1 MGIRTAGGSLGVT
14 QGRVASPPSVLGD
27 FSCVTAQ
34 YTGAMF
40 LRRNWREK
48 PLSFFWLGW
57 SVESQLGSLAIA
69 R

>member
-27 FSCVTAQ
+27 FSCVIAQ

-48 PLSFFWLGW
+48 PLNFFWLGS